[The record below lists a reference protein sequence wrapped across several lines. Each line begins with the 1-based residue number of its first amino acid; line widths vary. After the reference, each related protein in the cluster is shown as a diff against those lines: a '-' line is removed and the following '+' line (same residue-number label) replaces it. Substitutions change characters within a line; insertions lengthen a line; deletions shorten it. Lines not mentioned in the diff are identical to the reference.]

1 MKRLVIGIVCAA
13 LAASVALAEPAT
25 PPAGQ
30 PAAGTPPVSSGNPP
44 VRYNWKANHDK
55 ALAAL
60 KARDYKTAIII
71 FTEVINSGRLP
82 KTWVAPTYYMRGKAY
97 RSSRQYKLAVE
108 DYNAAVAAD
117 PKMDVAYYELGATY
131 QALNQHSDA
140 AQAFGKAIAIKNSD
154 PAALLSLARLQQD
167 RGNVAAARARE
178 ALRSLVGANF
188 GPEGRR
194 LSKLGIVVAGDGT
207 VTFDEVALAA
217 ALEAADGRK
226 SEAARLL
233 GMNRRT
239 LYRREERHDEG
250 EAGDETGAEVHAIA

>member
-140 AQAFGKAIAIKNSD
+140 AQAFGKAIAIKNNNADYYYGRCVSYSWLGNFKSAISD
-154 PAALLSLARLQQD
+154 C
-167 RGNVAAARARE
+167 
-178 ALRSLVGANF
+178 
-188 GPEGRR
+188 
-194 LSKLGIVVAGDGT
+194 
-207 VTFDEVALAA
+207 
-217 ALEAADGRK
+217 EAATRLRPRDADMLGVLGRLYEDSGQKQRAIDTYKLALSINPNQPEARDGLK
-226 SEAARLL
+226 ALQK
-233 GMNRRT
+233 
-239 LYRREERHDEG
+239 
-250 EAGDETGAEVHAIA
+250 